1 LGLVGVA
8 TLVIVTPGPDTA
20 LTIRNA
26 LLGGRAAGVATAAGV
41 ALGLARTAPAPGD
54 GDALRRPRIR
64 RALDAV
70 MDATLVALGVRVV
83 AER

>member
-1 LGLVGVA
+1 
-8 TLVIVTPGPDTA
+8 
-20 LTIRNA
+20 
-26 LLGGRAAGVATAAGV
+26 
-41 ALGLARTAPAPGD
+41 LARTAPAPGD

-70 MDATLVALGVRVV
+70 MGATLVALGVRVA